1 MPDSDLTGPPP
12 LQPGRLR
19 FANQLRGVAA
29 LAVMCSHLIGV
40 FWVMRDFAGAATATP
55 VQGGANP
62 GLVALVSHPWFN
74 LGPFGVGVFFLVSGL
89 VIPFSLERHTRS
101 TFLLARLLRVY
112 PTYVAAVSIEV
123 AVIAANA
130 AYWHRPFP
138 HDAWTVLSNLLLIQ
152 DLVGRPS
159 IDLVNWT
166 LCIELRFYLVVALAS
181 NLIRGGRGLGI
192 LVLGLCAAGLVP
204 VAATGVFG
212 PVGPEP
218 TLLSYSVSTGALFI
232 VFMLIGV
239 LFNFH
244 VRCCISTTALG
255 LGGAMLMLLFTLAWR
270 VSALDYQ
277 YPGVLLNY
285 YCALL
290 VFSLMYFVRSHV
302 PRVRLLDALAAISFP
317 LYLVHSLVGY
327 SVLKVLL
334 VVWEVDL
341 ALALPVTIGCVV
353 GLASGLHVTI
363 ERASIGWGRALA
375 RRKAPVVHSGV
386 TRMSAPS

>member
-1 MPDSDLTGPPP
+1 MPDAGLARSVAP
-12 LQPGRLR
+12 QPGRLR

-55 VQGGANP
+55 TQTGPNP

-74 LGPFGVGVFFLVSGL
+74 LGPFGVGVFFLVSGI

-101 TFLLARLLRVY
+101 TFLLARLLRIY
-112 PTYVAAVSIEV
+112 PTYVAAVCIEV
-123 AVIAANA
+123 AVIATNA
-130 AYWHRPFP
+130 AYWQRPFP
-138 HDAWTVLSNLLLIQ
+138 HGAWTVLSNLLLIQ

-181 NLIRGGRGLGI
+181 HWIRSGRSLGI
-192 LVLGLCAAGLVP
+192 LILGLCAAGLVC

-244 VRCCISTTALG
+244 VRGCITTAALG
-255 LGGAMLMLLFTLAWR
+255 LGGATLMLLFTLAWR

-277 YPGVLLNY
+277 YPGIWLNY
-285 YCALL
+285 LCALL
-290 VFSLMYFVRSHV
+290 VFSLMYCVRSHV
-302 PRVRLLDALAAISFP
+302 PRIRLLDALAAISFP

-327 SVLKVLL
+327 SVLKAML
-334 VVWEVDL
+334 VVSEVDL
-341 ALALPVTIGCVV
+341 AVALPAAIGCVV
-353 GLASGLHVTI
+353 AIAYGLHVTI
-363 ERASIGWGRALA
+363 ERASIGWGRAIA
-375 RRKAPVVHSGV
+375 RRTAPMVHGEV
-386 TRMSAPS
+386 TRMSERS